1 MFFSSK
7 AVQYFFN
14 IKSSASF
21 RNGVQV
27 INPYDSDEAKRTVT
41 KFYSKYFKDNNK
53 RLFVFGINPGRF
65 GGGLT
70 GISFTD
76 PVALREHCGIEN
88 NLGNK
93 KELSSKFIYEMINAF
108 GGTDIFYSN
117 IFLSALYPLAL
128 VKDGKNYNYYDDK
141 NLFNIL
147 KPDIVASIRSQ
158 IEFGAKKEKVII
170 LGKKN
175 AEYFKIIND
184 EFNFFNEV
192 VVLDHPRFIMQ
203 YRQRLK
209 NKYIANYIRAFNKT
223 L

>member
-7 AVQYFFN
+7 AIQHFFS
-14 IKSSASF
+14 IKSPASF

-27 INPYDSDEAKRTVT
+27 INPYDSDEVKRIVT
-41 KFYSKYFKDNNK
+41 KFYSKFYKDNNK

-88 NLGNK
+88 DLGSK

-108 GGTDIFYSN
+108 GGAE

-209 NKYIANYIRAFNKT
+209 NKYIANYIHAIK
-223 L
+223 

>member
-1 MFFSSK
+1 MFFSGK

-14 IKSSASF
+14 VKSPASIS
-21 RNGVQV
+21 NGVEV
-27 INPYDSDEAKRTVT
+27 INPYDSDEVKKIVT
-41 KFYSKYFKDNNK
+41 KFYLKYFKDNNK

-108 GGTDIFYSN
+108 GGADIFYSK

-209 NKYIANYIRAFNKT
+209 NKYITNYIRAIK
-223 L
+223 

>member
-1 MFFSSK
+1 MPFANKVIKYFLELNSPMK
-7 AVQYFFN
+7 LPGGVEAV
-14 IKSSASF
+14 
-21 RNGVQV
+21 
-27 INPYDSDEAKRTVT
+27 NPYNSSEVKIVASA
-41 KFYSKYFKDNNK
+41 FYTKYFNDDDK
-53 RLFVFGINPGRF
+53 RLFVLGINPGRF
-65 GGGLT
+65 GGGLS

-76 PVALREHCGIEN
+76 PVALREYCGIEN

-93 KELSSKFIYEMINAF
+93 KELSSKFIYEIINAL
-108 GGTDIFYSN
+108 GGADIFYSK

-141 NLFNIL
+141 SLFKIL

-158 IEFGAKKEKVII
+158 IDFGAKKEKVII

-175 AEYFKIIND
+175 AEYFKIINA

-209 NKYIANYIRAFNKT
+209 NKYIINYTHAFK
-223 L
+223 

>member
-1 MFFSSK
+1 MFFSGK

-14 IKSSASF
+14 IKSPVSF

-27 INPYDSDEAKRTVT
+27 INPYDSDEVKRTVT
-41 KFYSKYFKDNNK
+41 KFYSNFYKDNNK

-88 NLGNK
+88 NLGDK

-108 GGTDIFYSN
+108 GGADIFYSK

-128 VKDGKNYNYYDDK
+128 VKDRKNYNYYDDK
-141 NLFNIL
+141 SLFNIL

-209 NKYIANYIRAFNKT
+209 NKYITNYIRAIK
-223 L
+223 

>member
-1 MFFSSK
+1 MTFANEAIK
-7 AVQYFFN
+7 YFFGLN
-14 IKSSASF
+14 TPLKLPG
-21 RNGVQV
+21 GVEAV
-27 INPYDSDEAKRTVT
+27 NPYDSLKVKKNVNT
-41 KFYSKYFKDNNK
+41 FYNIFFNDDNK

-108 GGTDIFYSN
+108 GGADIFYSK

-128 VKDGKNYNYYDDK
+128 VKNGKNYNYYDDK

-175 AEYFKIIND
+175 AEYFLPIN
-184 EFNFFNEV
+184 EKHNFFKQV
-192 VVLDHPRFIMQ
+192 IVLDHPRYIIQ
-203 YRQRLK
+203 YKFRSIK
-209 NKYIANYIRAFNKT
+209 NYIST
-223 L
+223 YLESLG